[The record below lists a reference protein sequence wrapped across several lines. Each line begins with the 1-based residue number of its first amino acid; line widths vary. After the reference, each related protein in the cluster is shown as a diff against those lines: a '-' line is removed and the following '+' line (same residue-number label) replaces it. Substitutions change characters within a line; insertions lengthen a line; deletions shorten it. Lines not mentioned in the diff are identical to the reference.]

1 MVKRRESIAL
11 ALVLG
16 LGLFGL
22 ASYAQAAGD
31 ANAAKGLV
39 ADNCVKCHE
48 TPYSKPGERSEAVEA
63 PSFQAMANDSA
74 SYSPEKLRATLLQPH
89 FPMQQFILSKRDIDN
104 IIAYLASL
112 KKN

>member
-1 MVKRRESIAL
+1 MVKRSESIAL
-11 ALVLG
+11 ALG

-22 ASYAQAAGD
+22 ASYVQAAGD

-39 ADNCVKCHE
+39 ADNCGKCHE

-74 SYSPEKLRATLLQPH
+74 SYSPEKMRATLLQPH

-112 KKN
+112 KRN